1 MNSRDFAHNTKLC
14 RNAYSTIYKIR
25 KEWSFVMQ
33 HSQGF
38 LHTVQKGDTLYHV
51 PLWAILYANPY
62 INIYNLQIG
71 DEVCIPARVYPK
83 EGMPVD
89 K

>member
-1 MNSRDFAHNTKLC
+1 
-14 RNAYSTIYKIR
+14 
-25 KEWSFVMQ
+25 MQ
-33 HSQGF
+33 QCHGF
-38 LHTVQKGDTLYHV
+38 LHTVQKGDSLYRLSRRYHV

-71 DEVCIPARVYPK
+71 AEICIPRAVRPR
-83 EGMPVD
+83 EGLPVD

>member
-1 MNSRDFAHNTKLC
+1 
-14 RNAYSTIYKIR
+14 
-25 KEWSFVMQ
+25 MQ
-33 HSQGF
+33 YCQGF
-38 LHTVQKGDTLYHV
+38 LYTVQKGDSLYRLSRRYHV

-62 INIYNLQIG
+62 INIYNLQTG
-71 DEVCIPARVYPK
+71 DEVFIPCRIIPR